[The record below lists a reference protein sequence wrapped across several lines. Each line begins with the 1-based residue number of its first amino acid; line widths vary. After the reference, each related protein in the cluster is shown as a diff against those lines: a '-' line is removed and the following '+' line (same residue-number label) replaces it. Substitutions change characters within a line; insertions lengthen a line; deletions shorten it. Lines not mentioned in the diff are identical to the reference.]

1 MRIFLLFNIS
11 KAALFEFWPQ
21 GDIKLSYYDI
31 CISSCTPGHLG
42 NERTEIAG
50 LYALVCSPSAPEENI
65 FNLQIH
71 PFSSA
76 SPRSGHGGSRLSVFS
91 SSSSSD
97 GVLNLNTKDFLCS
110 CKIINNNVN

>member
-21 GDIKLSYYDI
+21 GDIELSYYDI
-31 CISSCTPGHLG
+31 CMLRCLPGHLG

-50 LYALVCSPSAPEENI
+50 LYTLVCSPSAPEENI

-76 SPRSGHGGSRLSVFS
+76 SPRSGHGGSRLSDVRLQSYVF
-91 SSSSSD
+91 
-97 GVLNLNTKDFLCS
+97 VLLLQRRCVKT
-110 CKIINNNVN
+110 

>member
-21 GDIKLSYYDI
+21 GDIELSYYDI
-31 CISSCTPGHLG
+31 CISSCIPGHLG

-76 SPRSGHGGSRLSVFS
+76 SPRSGHGGSRLSYVF
-91 SSSSSD
+91 
-97 GVLNLNTKDFLCS
+97 VLLLERRCVKPEHKRLLVFL
-110 CKIINNNVN
+110 